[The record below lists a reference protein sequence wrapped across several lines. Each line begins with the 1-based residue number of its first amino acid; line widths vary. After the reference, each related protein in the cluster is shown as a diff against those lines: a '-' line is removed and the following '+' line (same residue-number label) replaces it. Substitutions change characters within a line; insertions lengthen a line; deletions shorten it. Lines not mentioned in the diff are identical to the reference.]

1 MESVLIRVFD
11 LLNIANLLL
20 TVLLLSFVWI
30 GSQAS
35 KKVGFDLS
43 EMLKGTDG
51 KPSSL
56 RLGILVSIAVSSW
69 VLVYSFLNK
78 TNSSPDLVYL
88 FGIYLAVWSGAKVAE
103 KIVDGWVSV
112 RSGKPAQPGTDSTSS

>member
-1 MESVLIRVFD
+1 MDSMLSRASE
-11 LLNIANLLL
+11 LLNTANLLL

-30 GSQAS
+30 GVQAS
-35 KKVGFDLS
+35 KKVGFDWS

-78 TNSSPDLVYL
+78 TNSSSDLVWL

-103 KIVDGWVSV
+103 KMVDGWVSV
-112 RSGKPAQPGTDSTSS
+112 RSGRPAQDTTSTSN

>member
-1 MESVLIRVFD
+1 MDSILSRASE
-11 LLNIANLLL
+11 LLNTANLLL

-30 GSQAS
+30 GVQAS
-35 KKVGFDLS
+35 KKVGFDWS
-43 EMLKGTDG
+43 EMLKGADG

-78 TNSSPDLVYL
+78 TNSSSDLVWL

-103 KIVDGWVSV
+103 KMVDGWVSV
-112 RSGKPAQPGTDSTSS
+112 RSGRPTQDTTSTSN